1 MWEVYLEG
9 ILRYKNV
16 DRKLP
21 LYKLQ
26 RLLNNY
32 KIYVIY
38 HEDKDDKRMCCF
50 YSV

>member
-32 KIYVIY
+32 KIYVVY
-38 HEDKDDKRMCCF
+38 NERKKQMCCF
-50 YSV
+50 WSVQ